1 MMPLRETADPE
12 LVKMS
17 TLARRSGVPAAT
29 IKHYLRE
36 GLLPQPD
43 VRTSKNMALYDA
55 RLVTRVKAIK
65 ELQRTKFLPLKVI
78 KGVLDGIQ
86 PDTDAETAK
95 AIQVVL
101 DEMAPMEART
111 RQQLLD
117 AGVPAEELDF
127 FRAIGLLA
135 PEGPD
140 GPLGTATIDADHE
153 VYIGDDLQLLR
164 ILGEARKAGITP
176 QMLPPSILEPY
187 ARAIRELVRTELRLF
202 REGVIPLAGGKL
214 TGLAETAT
222 RLSEQLV
229 VVLRRKLI
237 LPTLRQLA
245 AAPPEPKPSA
255 TAGVANDAHVLDSE
269 PPPSIPVPKPKP
281 PKKPMSAKKK
291 AAKRGGR
298 RPERKSR

>member
-1 MMPLRETADPE
+1 MPETTEPE

-55 RLVTRVKAIK
+55 RLVARVKAIK

-86 PDTDAETAK
+86 PDTDGETAK
-95 AIQVVL
+95 AIQQVL
-101 DEMAPMEART
+101 DEASPMEART
-111 RQQLLD
+111 RKQLLG
-117 AGVPAEELDF
+117 AGVPQEELDF
-127 FRAIGLLA
+127 FRAIGLLT

-140 GPLGTATIDADHE
+140 GLLGTATVDAEHE
-153 VYIGDDLQLLR
+153 VYLGDDLQLLR
-164 ILGEARKAGITP
+164 ILGDARKAGITP

-187 ARAIRELVRTELRLF
+187 ARAIRELVRTELRMF
-202 REGVIPLAGGKL
+202 REGVIPLAGGNLK
-214 TGLAETAT
+214 GLVETAT
-222 RLSEQLV
+222 KLSEQLV

-237 LPTLRQLA
+237 VPTLQQLA
-245 AAPPEPKPSA
+245 IAAQEARAATEP
-255 TAGVANDAHVLDSE
+255 ANDTAHAATTKKPAKAERAEHAESK
-269 PPPSIPVPKPKP
+269 KPK
-281 PKKPMSAKKK
+281 KKPTTRS
-291 AAKRGGR
+291 
-298 RPERKSR
+298 RP